1 MTATS
6 LPSIRQR
13 INRVLIGIALLW
25 VLTMSAG
32 VGWLTHHVLDDL
44 LDSTLRESAQVLY
57 ALVLRARDTPT
68 AHEEGML
75 PAPPHM
81 EKVVWQLTDAVGA
94 VVLRSHRSP
103 EAPLGSLQTEGF
115 EVRGDWHVFS
125 MPLADQVGM
134 LRVAQH
140 EGGRQATISL
150 TMASVMGLTAAIG
163 ALAVWWL
170 NRGLRRE
177 LQPLLNLS
185 SQVAALD
192 PAQPQPHRLEA
203 TRTELRPLVEAIDGL
218 TDRLGQRVNQERAL
232 AAHAAHALRTPLAG
246 MDAQLAV
253 ALKEAPEALQPR
265 LKQTRE
271 AAARLRRVVTALI
284 SLFRSGGEL
293 HWQTTS
299 LALLLSRLPLT
310 NTEVHSSG
318 ADALPCD
325 PDLLSAALSNLLDNA
340 VRHGATQVHVH
351 ADVEHGNVSLTVRDN
366 GSGLA
371 HEKGQ
376 RLQAAL
382 DAQRLEEGLGLGL
395 TLADMVARTHG
406 GRLSIEPPQ
415 PTGGTAITLRWPAQG
430 S

>member
-1 MTATS
+1 MTNS
-6 LPSIRQR
+6 GLPSIRQR

-44 LDSTLRESAQVLY
+44 LDGTLRESAQVLY
-57 ALVLRARDTPT
+57 ALVLRARE
-68 AHEEGML
+68 AHVDHEGDML
-75 PAPPHM
+75 PAPPH
-81 EKVVWQLTDAVGA
+81 EETLVWQLTDASGA
-94 VVLRSHRSP
+94 VVLRSHRAPTSP
-103 EAPLGSLQTEGF
+103 LSELPHEGF
-115 EVRGDWHVFS
+115 EITSEWHVFT
-125 MPLADQVGM
+125 MPMGERGGM

-140 EGGRQATISL
+140 ESVRQQMILL
-150 TMASVMGLTAAIG
+150 TMVSAMGLTALIG

-192 PAQPQPHRLEA
+192 PAQPAPHPLEA
-203 TRTELRPLVEAIDGL
+203 RRIELRPLVEAIDGL
-218 TDRLGQRVNQERAL
+218 TDRLAQRLAHERAL

-253 ALKEAPEALQPR
+253 ALKEAPPELQPR

-271 AAARLRRVVTALI
+271 AASRLRRVVTALI

-293 HWQTTS
+293 SWQTTS
-299 LALLLSRLPLT
+299 LSSLLSRLPLI
-310 NTEVHSSG
+310 NAEVSSSG
-318 ADALPCD
+318 TDALPGD

-340 VRHGATQVHVH
+340 VRHAATQVHVH
-351 ADVEHGNVSLTVRDN
+351 ASVDPDSVTLTVCDN

-371 HEKGQ
+371 LEKGQ

-382 DAQRLEEGLGLGL
+382 DAQRTEEGLGLGL

-406 GRLSIEPPQ
+406 GRLSIEPPPPQ
-415 PTGGTAITLRWPAQG
+415 GGTAITLRWPNRAA
-430 S
+430 